1 MMKITEIQVDLV
13 WFSQSVVALIALV
26 LKRIVYLEM
35 TREWAVVI
43 HSPTAITVFDGLL
56 GAIHRTLRLDELLE
70 NQSESNSDGIAFSV
84 KGKCIELSWIWRMRQ
99 RERRTF
105 FFFWGC
111 LDEN

>member
-1 MMKITEIQVDLV
+1 MMNITEIQVDLV

-70 NQSESNSDGIAFSV
+70 NQNESNSDGIAFSV
-84 KGKCIELSWIWRMRQ
+84 KGNCIEWSWILDY
-99 RERRTF
+99 ERGRKEDIF
-105 FFFWGC
+105 LFLGMFG
-111 LDEN
+111 